1 MFVERK
7 GCMKLN
13 KEDFARRLAENLNTT
28 IGDSKWIT
36 DVFLETIV
44 EAMEQGD
51 TIMFSGFGKF
61 YTVDKSPRRG
71 LDLNKNE
78 VIVPGFKAMLFKQGG
93 NLKERLT
100 NSMGELHEEDE

>member
-1 MFVERK
+1 
-7 GCMKLN
+7 MKLN

-28 IGDSKWIT
+28 IGDSKWI
-36 DVFLETIV
+36 
-44 EAMEQGD
+44 
-51 TIMFSGFGKF
+51 
-61 YTVDKSPRRG
+61 DKSPRRG

-93 NLKERLT
+93 NLKEKLT